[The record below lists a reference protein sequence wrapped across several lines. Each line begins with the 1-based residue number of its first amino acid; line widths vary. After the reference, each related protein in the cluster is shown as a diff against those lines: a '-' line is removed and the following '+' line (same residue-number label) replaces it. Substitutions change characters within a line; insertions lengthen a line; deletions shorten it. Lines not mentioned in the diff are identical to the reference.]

1 MHLSNSCH
9 CSYAICT
16 ILLAITWSNTIV
28 VHAKRGNLLQENEK
42 DTGTDQ
48 ESGQKV
54 ANQNQLADPEY
65 IKRELKDVV
74 SRLVDTDND
83 GQVSYEE
90 LKKYLA
96 VLHEKNIEHNVNKQW
111 TVYSPQIHE
120 VFSWE
125 GYEPEKKEVLTWD
138 HYYNQTYPE
147 LVGVDVGVP
156 LHREQDTSG
165 ILEPAHGDENKLEDN
180 KPKLPEVSTD
190 DDNSDDDP
198 HMKML
203 KLMVRRA
210 DARWKLADEN
220 GDTLLTKDEFKN
232 LLHPDEGHDGLKELF
247 VREATEDM
255 DLNKDGKIC
264 LDEFMKH
271 LQVLANDQEK
281 TDQSWLTSQQ
291 ENFGR
296 FLDKNKDGVL
306 EKDEIRNWL
315 VPSKSVKFETEAKRL
330 LDIGDTNDD
339 HKISVAE
346 LIEHYEQY
354 LSLLPADYWSNLSD
368 VENNHDD
375 SSPANMVMGD
385 AGAREEL

>member
-1 MHLSNSCH
+1 MIPLNRCHLFALYLVAIASSNH
-9 CSYAICT
+9 VFGDKKR
-16 ILLAITWSNTIV
+16 SNLIQ
-28 VHAKRGNLLQENEK
+28 GNDKEVTE
-42 DTGTDQ
+42 Q
-48 ESGQKV
+48 ESTSS
-54 ANQNQLADPEY
+54 NQDQLADPEY

-111 TVYSPQIHE
+111 IVYSPQIHE

-147 LVGVDVGVP
+147 LIGVDVGVP
-156 LHREQDTSG
+156 IHREQDTSG
-165 ILEPAHGDENKLEDN
+165 ILEPPSEDQQN
-180 KPKLPEVSTD
+180 ETQTQQPDKSETAD
-190 DDNSDDDP
+190 DDSDDP

-210 DARWKLADEN
+210 DTRWKLADEN

-232 LLHPDEGHDGLKELF
+232 LLHPDEGHEGLKDLF
-247 VREATEDM
+247 VHEATEDM

-264 LDEFMKH
+264 LEEFMKH
-271 LQVLANDQEK
+271 LQVLATDQEK
-281 TDQSWLTSQQ
+281 SDQSWMSSQQ

-306 EKDEIRNWL
+306 DRDEIRNWL
-315 VPSKSVKFETEAKRL
+315 VPSKNAKFESEAKRL
-330 LDIGDTNDD
+330 LDIGDSNDD
-339 HKISVAE
+339 HKISIAE
-346 LIEHYEQY
+346 LIEHYDQY
-354 LSLLPADYWSNLSD
+354 LSLLPAEYWSNLSD
-368 VENNHDD
+368 VDNLDD
-375 SSPANMVMGD
+375 GVSNMMMGD
-385 AGAREEL
+385 HGTRDEL

>member
-1 MHLSNSCH
+1 M
-9 CSYAICT
+9 
-16 ILLAITWSNTIV
+16 
-28 VHAKRGNLLQENEK
+28 QENDREITH
-42 DTGTDQ
+42 DEQTATG
-48 ESGQKV
+48 ESQKIP
-54 ANQNQLADPEY
+54 ADPDQL
-65 IKRELKDVV
+65 KRELKNVI
-74 SRLVDTDND
+74 SRLVDKDND
-83 GQVSYEE
+83 GQVSYQE
-90 LKKYLA
+90 LKDYLIK
-96 VLHEKNIEHNVNKQW
+96 LHDKNIEHNVNKQW
-111 TVYSPQIHE
+111 IVYSPQIHE

-165 ILEPAHGDENKLEDN
+165 ILDPSSQGLEVENKTE
-180 KPKLPEVSTD
+180 PVEPVEE
-190 DDNSDDDP
+190 SDDDA

-232 LLHPDEGHDGLKELF
+232 LLHPDEGHDGLKDLF

-264 LDEFMKH
+264 LNEFMKH
-271 LQVLANDQEK
+271 LQVLASDQEK
-281 TDQSWLTSQQ
+281 SDQGWLSSQQ

-306 EKDEIRNWL
+306 DRDEIRNWL
-315 VPSKSVKFETEAKRL
+315 VPAKSAKYEAEAKRL
-330 LDIGDTNDD
+330 LDIGDSNDD
-339 HKISVAE
+339 HKLSIAE
-346 LIEHYEQY
+346 LLEDYSQF
-354 LSLLPADYWSNLSD
+354 LSLLPAEYWSSLEDDDESAVSAGHKAASD
-368 VENNHDD
+368 L
-375 SSPANMVMGD
+375 
-385 AGAREEL
+385 GAHEEL